1 MCSQEAIVGISTQR
15 SSVKEEKKLLKEV
28 AFEKMLVTL
37 HDCYYMQFSCSYN
50 LTRVS
55 IQVTAKNVDDAE
67 NDVGYMLSEIQW
79 NNKTYPNKGN
89 NYIELGDLAAYED
102 MKLFIKLNESS
113 RYKLFARI
121 VGKTYD

>member
-1 MCSQEAIVGISTQR
+1 
-15 SSVKEEKKLLKEV
+15 
-28 AFEKMLVTL
+28 MLVTL

-50 LTRVS
+50 LQRVS

-67 NDVGYMLSEIQW
+67 NDVGYMLNEIEW
-79 NNKTYPNKGN
+79 NNKIYHNKGN
-89 NYIELGDLAAYED
+89 NYIELGNLAAFEE
-102 MKLFIKLNESS
+102 MKLFIKLKESS